1 MTISAHAEQFA
12 GKTVEDYSPETGITD
27 PTNKIYRIST
37 HYDAEEGIV
46 DCFNTFLEDPRVGEI
61 SGIVI
66 GCWITDVDE
75 SSEEIVEAL
84 AAAREQLPNLKAIFL
99 GDMTYEEAEIS
110 WIVQSDVSPLL
121 TAYPQLEYLQVR
133 GNQGLSLGALQHD
146 RLKSLVVETGGL
158 SVDVVREVCNA
169 QLPELEHLELWLGI
183 EDYGGDTTVDDLQPI
198 LTDQLFPKLRYLGLR
213 DSEIA
218 DEIAIALADASVLEQ
233 IKVLDLSLGTL
244 RDVGAEAL
252 LNNPAI
258 AQLEKLDIH
267 HHYVSDELVTRLEEL
282 GIELDASDRQE
293 EEEYGDESYFY
304 VAVSE

>member
-1 MTISAHAEQFA
+1 
-12 GKTVEDYSPETGITD
+12 
-27 PTNKIYRIST
+27 
-37 HYDAEEGIV
+37 
-46 DCFNTFLEDPRVGEI
+46 
-61 SGIVI
+61 
-66 GCWITDVDE
+66 
-75 SSEEIVEAL
+75 
-84 AAAREQLPNLKAIFL
+84 
-99 GDMTYEEAEIS
+99 
-110 WIVQSDVSPLL
+110 VQSDVSPLL

-158 SVDVVREVCNA
+158 SVNVVREVCNA

-198 LTDQLFPKLRYLGLR
+198 LSGQLFPKLRYLGLR

-218 DEIAIALADASVLEQ
+218 DEIAIALASAPVLEQ
-233 IKVLDLSLGTL
+233 IQVLDLSLGVL

-252 LNNPAI
+252 IDNAAI

-267 HHYVSDELVTRLEEL
+267 HHYVSEELVARLEEL

-293 EEEYGDESYFY
+293 EDEYDGESYFY

>member
-1 MTISAHAEQFA
+1 MSCAKF
-12 GKTVEDYSPETGITD
+12 
-27 PTNKIYRIST
+27 
-37 HYDAEEGIV
+37 
-46 DCFNTFLEDPRVGEI
+46 
-61 SGIVI
+61 
-66 GCWITDVDE
+66 
-75 SSEEIVEAL
+75 
-84 AAAREQLPNLKAIFL
+84 
-99 GDMTYEEAEIS
+99 
-110 WIVQSDVSPLL
+110 
-121 TAYPQLEYLQVR
+121 
-133 GNQGLSLGALQHD
+133 
-146 RLKSLVVETGGL
+146 
-158 SVDVVREVCNA
+158 CNA

-183 EDYGGDTTVDDLQPI
+183 EDYGSDTTVDDLQPI
-198 LTDQLFPKLRYLGLR
+198 LTDRLFPKLRYLGLR

-218 DEIAIALADASVLEQ
+218 DRIAIALADAPVLEQ